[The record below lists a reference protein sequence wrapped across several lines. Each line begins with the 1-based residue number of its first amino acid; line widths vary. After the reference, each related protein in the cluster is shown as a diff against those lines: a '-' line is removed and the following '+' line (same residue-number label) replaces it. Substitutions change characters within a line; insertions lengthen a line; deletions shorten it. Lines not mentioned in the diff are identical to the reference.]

1 MIYRQRNGKIN
12 RHYVN
17 TRIPNARI
25 HSLIQKIRSCD
36 SDANM
41 SDRVDEYERDANVT
55 DTEIDTV
62 EENYGFLKICVMLQ
76 TKTFDKEI

>member
-1 MIYRQRNGKIN
+1 MHMIYRQRNGKIN

-41 SDRVDEYERDANVT
+41 SDKVDEYERDTNVM
-55 DTEIDTV
+55 DTEID
-62 EENYGFLKICVMLQ
+62 NRGRKLWILKNSCHVTNQNI
-76 TKTFDKEI
+76 